1 MTKININGVIR
12 DYTAEEQA
20 EYDAKKAKLTLTE
33 TQMKLQSIK
42 DMRLLRL
49 K

>member
-33 TQMKLQSIK
+33 TQMK
-42 DMRLLRL
+42 
-49 K
+49 